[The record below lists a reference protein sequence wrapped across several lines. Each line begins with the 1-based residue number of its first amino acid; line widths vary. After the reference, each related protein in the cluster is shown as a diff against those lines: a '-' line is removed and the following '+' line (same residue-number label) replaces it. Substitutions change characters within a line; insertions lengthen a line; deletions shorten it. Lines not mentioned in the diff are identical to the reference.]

1 MQYFYINKGSLL
13 PTLRVELIKDAKY
26 DYMKSYMFNNAIQ
39 NADVTFTMYDKN
51 DRLKIS
57 KSPAS
62 IVKSD
67 KCDCTD
73 NYIIEY
79 KWKKRDVNESGQ
91 FLGRFEITFKNDLY
105 ESGVTYDS
113 GNLIMPIVED
123 LYIMIK

>member
-1 MQYFYINKGSLL
+1 MQYFYINQGSLL

-67 KCDCTD
+67 KCDCMD

-123 LYIMIK
+123 LYSMVK